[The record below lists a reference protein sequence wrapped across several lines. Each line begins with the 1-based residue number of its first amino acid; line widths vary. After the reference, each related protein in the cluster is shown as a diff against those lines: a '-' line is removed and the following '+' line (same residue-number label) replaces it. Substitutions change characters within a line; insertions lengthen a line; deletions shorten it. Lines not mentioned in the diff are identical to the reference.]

1 MKDLIN
7 QLPGK
12 VKAGPLGKVV
22 DAAIGGKKKKTDTPD
37 QFSKSFNISDFK
49 ARVSGL
55 NGLMRPN
62 LFGLVIT
69 HKPNGF
75 EDVKSVENVGLLCNA
90 VNIPGVSFATS
101 DVQRQGFGPLERR
114 VANAIFPAVSATF
127 MLDNNGLVL
136 EFFNFWAKEISS
148 FAHQMGDLSTD
159 PDTGGSLG
167 EVGYY
172 EDYVCN
178 IDILV
183 YDPTGSKI
191 TKYTLVEAYP
201 AVIGDLAMGWRQND
215 EVAELQV
222 QFNYRHW
229 TSSAFKP
236 AEAKEDDKAF
246 NLLQFINKVNGAV
259 QVAKSLKKP
268 RSIGDAL
275 NVINNGETLLGMFNK

>member
-1 MKDLIN
+1 MKNLSN
-7 QLPGK
+7 QIPGEVK
-12 VKAGPLGKVV
+12 SGKAGK
-22 DAAIGGKKKKTDTPD
+22 AAAALLGGKKNKTDTPD
-37 QFSKSFNISDFK
+37 QFSKSFNVSDFK

-69 HKPNGF
+69 HKPDGF
-75 EDVKSVENVGLLCNA
+75 TAGDQENVGLLCNA
-90 VNIPGVSFATS
+90 VNIPGVSFGTS

-172 EDYVCN
+172 DSYVCN

-275 NVINNGETLLGMFNK
+275 NVINNGETLLGIFN